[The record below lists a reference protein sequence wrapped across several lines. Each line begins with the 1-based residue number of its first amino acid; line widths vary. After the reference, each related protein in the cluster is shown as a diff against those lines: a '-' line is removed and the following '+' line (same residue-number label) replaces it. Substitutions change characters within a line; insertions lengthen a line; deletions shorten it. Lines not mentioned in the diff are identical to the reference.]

1 MRNHTLITGLLL
13 ITSVSLINAQYGRQ
27 RRADAMFNSFAY
39 AKAITSYQDM
49 IDNNYNTDY
58 AKRKI
63 ADAYTLLRDPEN
75 AVKYYADVVQQKDID
90 PTYYLRYAQALRGI
104 KKYKE
109 SRNWLKK
116 YRETA
121 KGKVGNVE
129 RMIKND
135 KFVDEI
141 YQAKQRYEITESPYN
156 SAFSDF
162 GAYTH
167 DSVTYIASTRDDSGL
182 IKRLYGWNLQPFLD
196 IYKTEIDTSGTAILT
211 KISGDVNTKV
221 HEGSM
226 TISADGN
233 TMYFTRT
240 NYLNK
245 KGKDENGISNLKIY
259 RATKVDGKWDN
270 IIELPFNS
278 DDFSTGHPTL
288 SKDGKTLYFA
298 SDSKEGFG
306 GSDLYKVS
314 ILENGSYS
322 TPENLGDTINT
333 PLNELFP
340 FIHENGTLFFSSDG
354 HQGLGQLDIFATI
367 QDDMGKVVDILNLG
381 LPVNS
386 NKDDFSYYLAPDGIN
401 GFISSNRIG
410 GTGDDDIY
418 SFVRIPQ
425 ITLNGTVTDI
435 VNQEPIANAMVKI
448 MDESNEVFAT
458 VQTDKNGYYEYDV
471 DMDTQYNIE
480 ASAPKYISQTK
491 TLFTKKPESGY
502 SLTLDFELEPIKK
515 LEVLADI
522 DINKI
527 YFDFDRYNIRRDAG
541 KELDK
546 VVDLMINKYPEMI
559 IAIGSHTDSRGADA
573 YNLRL
578 SQNRALA
585 TYRYLTK
592 KGVPKNRIE
601 NYQGFGEMELIT
613 PCDDGQKCSEEE
625 HELNRR
631 SEFAVVQMEAN

>member
-1 MRNHTLITGLLL
+1 MRQYISITLILLL
-13 ITSVSLINAQYGRQ
+13 TGANIINAQYGRQ
-27 RRADAMFNSFAY
+27 RRGDAMFNSFAY
-39 AKAITSYQDM
+39 AKAIKSYQEM
-49 IDNNYNTDY
+49 IDNDYNADY
-58 AKRKI
+58 AKQKI
-63 ADAYTLLRDPEN
+63 ADAYSLLRDPEN
-75 AVKYYADVVQQKDID
+75 AVKYYADVVKQKDVD
-90 PTYYLRYAQALRGI
+90 PDYYLRYAQALRGI
-104 KKYKE
+104 KEYKE
-109 SRNWLKK
+109 SRIWLKK
-116 YRETA
+116 YRETE

-135 KFVDEI
+135 KFVDDI
-141 YQAKQRYEITESPYN
+141 YQAKQRYEIVESPYN
-156 SAFSDF
+156 SVYSDF

-211 KISGDVNTKV
+211 KISGDINTKV

-226 TISADGN
+226 TISSDGN

-259 RATKVDGKWDN
+259 RATKIDGKWDN
-270 IIELPFNS
+270 ITELPFNS
-278 DDFSTGHPTL
+278 DDFSTGHPSL

-298 SDSKEGFG
+298 SDSKEGYG

-314 ILENGSYS
+314 ILENGTYS
-322 TPENLGDTINT
+322 VPENLGETVNT

-367 QDDMGKVVDILNLG
+367 LNEKGKPVDILNLG

-401 GFISSNRIG
+401 GYISSNRIG

-418 SFVRIPQ
+418 SFERIPQ
-425 ITLNGTVTDI
+425 ITLNGTVRDI
-435 VNQEPIANAMVKI
+435 VTNEPIANASIKI
-448 MDESNEVFAT
+448 VDDNKELFAT
-458 VQTDKNGYYEYDV
+458 IQTDQKGYYEQDV
-471 DMDTQYNIE
+471 DMDVVYTIE

-491 TLFTKKPESGY
+491 QIETKKPEDGY
-502 SLTLDFELEPIKK
+502 SMTVDFELEPIKK

-546 VVDLMINKYPEMI
+546 VVDLMLNKYTEMI

-573 YNLRL
+573 YNLKL

-585 TYRYLTK
+585 TYRYLIK

-601 NYQGFGEMELIT
+601 NHQGFGEMELIT
-613 PCDDGQKCSEEE
+613 PCDDGQECSEEE

-631 SEFAVVQMEAN
+631 SEFAVVRMESD